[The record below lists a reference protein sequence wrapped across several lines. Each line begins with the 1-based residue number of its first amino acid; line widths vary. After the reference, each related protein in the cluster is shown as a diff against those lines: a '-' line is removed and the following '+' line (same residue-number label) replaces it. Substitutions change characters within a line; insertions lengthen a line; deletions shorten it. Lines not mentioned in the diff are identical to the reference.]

1 MPNFLA
7 LKPLKGA
14 LTACRE
20 HIILAIILS
29 ALVNILYLAPTLYMM
44 QVYDRV
50 VPTSGTATLLW
61 ITVFVAVAL
70 ATLAML
76 DWIRV
81 KIMVRASLRL
91 ERTLSASIL
100 DHMMSGQAATSGDVR
115 ARQAMR
121 EFDVVRAVMGGQPML
136 ALFDMPWTPIY
147 VLVAFIIHPLLA
159 LMIVIGGGLLVAIAL
174 LNERQTRMGQ
184 NDAAMFLAASYSQQE
199 RIASRS
205 ELVRVL
211 GMRSAMVAQGVNDRA
226 RGLAHGMAAQMTAGR
241 YTAAAKFLR
250 LFMQS
255 LVLGLG
261 AWLAIERQISVGAII
276 AASVLLSRA
285 LQPVEQLVAALPAFG
300 QARRAVM
307 TLSLLLE
314 TSATDNQVRTALP
327 APTGEVMLQ
336 NISVRADGQNALLL
350 RNISFEVS
358 AGQFVGIVGPSG
370 AGKTTLARV
379 LCGGLIPD
387 LGAVRID
394 GANRL
399 DWDSE
404 KLARHI
410 GYVAQDCAMLPG
422 TIAEN
427 ISRFA
432 IAAGESRADVDTR
445 VIEAARLAGAHTMI
459 IAMPGGYDRM
469 LDFEAS
475 KLSAGQRQRIALARA
490 LYGDPSI
497 LVLDEPNS
505 ALDAEGEAALIKA
518 IETARERGATIFMI
532 AHRSAVLANADQ
544 LLLLSHGTVELYGPR
559 ETVVKTINNK
569 TPQLNVVDIKKG
581 TDR

>member
-1 MPNFLA
+1 MPHFLA
-7 LKPLKGA
+7 FKPLKAA
-14 LTACRE
+14 LAACRE

-50 VPTSGTATLLW
+50 VPTSGTATLIW
-61 ITVFVAVAL
+61 ITVFVGIAL
-70 ATLAML
+70 AALAML

-81 KIMVRASLRL
+81 KVMVRASLRL
-91 ERTLSASIL
+91 ERTLSTSIL
-100 DHMMSGQAATSGDVR
+100 NHMLSGQVATSVDVR

-121 EFDVVRAVMGGQPML
+121 EFDVVRAVIGGQPML

-159 LMIVIGGGLLVAIAL
+159 LMVVIGGALLVTIAL

-211 GMRSAMVAQGVNDRA
+211 GMRGAMVARGVNDRA
-226 RGLAHGMAAQMTAGR
+226 RGLVHGMAAQMTAGR

-300 QARRAVM
+300 QARQAVM
-307 TLSLLLE
+307 SLSTLLE
-314 TSATDNQVRTALP
+314 TGAGDKPERTALP
-327 APTGEVMLQ
+327 APMGDVTLQ

-350 RNISFEVS
+350 RNISLDVA

-379 LCGGLIPD
+379 LCGGLVPD

-404 KLARHI
+404 ILARHI
-410 GYVAQDCAMLPG
+410 GYVPQDCAMLPG

-432 IAAGESRADVDTR
+432 IAAGDDRADVDTR

-459 IAMPGGYDRM
+459 ISMPGGYDRM

-475 KLSAGQRQRIALARA
+475 KLSTGQRQRIALARA
-490 LYGDPSI
+490 LYGNPAI

-518 IETARERGATIFMI
+518 IEMTRERGATIFMI
-532 AHRSAVLANADQ
+532 AHRSAVLASADQ
-544 LLLLSHGTVELYGPR
+544 LLLLSHGMVELFGPR
-559 ETVVKTINNK
+559 ETVINTINKK
-569 TPQLNVVDIKKG
+569 TPQLNVVDIK
-581 TDR
+581 RH

>member
-7 LKPLKGA
+7 VKPLKGA

-61 ITVFVAVAL
+61 ITVFVGIAL

-115 ARQAMR
+115 TRQAMR

-147 VLVAFIIHPLLA
+147 VFVAFIIHPLLA

-211 GMRSAMVAQGVNDRA
+211 GMRGAMVAQGVNDRA
-226 RGLAHGMAAQMTAGR
+226 RSLAHGMAAQMTAGR

-300 QARRAVM
+300 QARQAVM

-336 NISVRADGQNALLL
+336 NISVRVDGQNALLL

-399 DWDSE
+399 DWDPE

-410 GYVAQDCAMLPG
+410 GYMPQDCAMLPG

-427 ISRFA
+427 ISRFVV
-432 IAAGESRADVDTR
+432 AAGENRAEVDAR
-445 VIEAARLAGAHTMI
+445 VIEAAHLAGAHTMI

-505 ALDAEGEAALIKA
+505 ALDAEGEAALIMV
-518 IETARERGATIFMI
+518 IETARKRGATIFMI

>member
-1 MPNFLA
+1 MPHFLA
-7 LKPLKGA
+7 LKPLKAA
-14 LTACRE
+14 LAACRE
-20 HIILAIILS
+20 HIILAIMLS

-61 ITVFVAVAL
+61 ITVFVAIAL

-76 DWIRV
+76 DWVRV
-81 KIMVRASLRL
+81 KIMLRASIRL

-100 DHMMSGQAATSGDVR
+100 DHMMGGKAQATGDVR
-115 ARQAMR
+115 TRQAMR
-121 EFDVVRAVMGGQPML
+121 EFDVVRAVIGGQPML

-159 LMIVIGGGLLVAIAL
+159 LMIVIGGAILIAIAL
-174 LNERQTRMGQ
+174 LNERQTRAGQ
-184 NDAAMFLAASYSQQE
+184 NDSAMFLAINYSQQE
-199 RIASRS
+199 RITARS

-211 GMRSAMVAQGVNDRA
+211 GMRGAMVTRSVNDRA

-241 YTAAAKFLR
+241 YTATAKFLR

-261 AWLAIERQISVGAII
+261 AWLAIERHISVGAII

-300 QARRAVM
+300 QARQAAL
-307 TLSLLLE
+307 TLSTLLE
-314 TSATDNQVRTALP
+314 NSADDRQTRTALP
-327 APTGEVMLQ
+327 TPKGDVTLQ

-350 RNISFEVS
+350 RNISLEVT

-379 LCGGLIPD
+379 LCGGLTPD
-387 LGAVRID
+387 LGSVRID

-399 DWDSE
+399 DWDPE
-404 KLARHI
+404 ILARHI
-410 GYVAQDCAMLPG
+410 GYVPQDCAMLPG

-432 IAAGESRADVDTR
+432 AAAGEDRADVDTR

-459 IAMPGGYDRM
+459 ISMPGGYDRM

-475 KLSAGQRQRIALARA
+475 KLSTGQRQRIALARA
-490 LYGDPSI
+490 LYGNPAI

-505 ALDAEGEAALIKA
+505 ALDAEGEAALINA

-532 AHRSAVLANADQ
+532 AHRSAVLASADQ
-544 LLLLSHGTVELYGPR
+544 LLLLSHGMVELFGPR
-559 ETVVKTINNK
+559 ETVINTINKK
-569 TPQLNVVDIKKG
+569 TPQLNVVDIK
-581 TDR
+581 RH